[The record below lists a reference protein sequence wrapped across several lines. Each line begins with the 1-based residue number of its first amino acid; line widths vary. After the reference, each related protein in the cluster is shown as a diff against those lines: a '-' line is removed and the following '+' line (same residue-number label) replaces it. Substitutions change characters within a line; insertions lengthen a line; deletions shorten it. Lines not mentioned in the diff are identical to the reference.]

1 MPNLNKIA
9 NTKIKKSSILPTF
22 VWGII
27 TMGFM
32 VIILISGLA
41 LAVIAM
47 LDIES
52 KHYHDSTGIIA
63 TGIEEN
69 IKSRINATEDFA
81 QKFGNDEIDAA
92 LAEKFGIASSFETY
106 ETSYV
111 VTTNGVGYDNNGKA
125 VNVKSKEFFKNAA
138 PIKTVVCY
146 DSKMFDNKIIV
157 ITPKIKNFSCE
168 GYFISVSS
176 VSFDIPQKFANDVYE
191 IYIIDDENNV
201 IAHNELGKDDFDV
214 KSIKNGN
221 NNNSEITMWYRDLIS
236 EDFES
241 LKDEEEDTTEI
252 DLKKMI
258 SSTVPMNIWYK
269 HPFEMNDWK
278 VLSKVSISRGI
289 SKEDSFAAL
298 LVWMIIGPAIII
310 FITLIIN
317 FASMASQISSNR
329 KLISLIYLDA
339 ITGKTNWIK
348 FKSDAAKLLK
358 KRKKNEYAL
367 VSFDI
372 CKFRMYSDM
381 YGSNEADKLIVRV
394 SDICHNFIKKRH
406 ELAARH
412 GGDTFSL
419 LIEYTDFDML
429 KKRVEDLSSALSKVQ
444 AKTNIK
450 YHFGVYEIK
459 DRTMAID
466 RINNLSGIAKDS
478 GANSSQMNGISYFDN
493 EIHLKLVNEREIEN
507 TMEAAL
513 EKKEFIVYLQPKYN
527 SQTEEISGA
536 EALVRWLSEEK
547 GLMSPAKF
555 IPIFEKN
562 GFITKL
568 DDYMLNEICALQKRW
583 NEEGKKLFP
592 ISVNISRAHFERA
605 DLAEHIR
612 DIVKQYDIPYSC
624 VEIELTESAFFD
636 DKNLLI
642 QTVKRLREYG
652 FVVSMDDFGSGFSSL
667 NSLKDIPLDIIKLDA
682 GFFNIAN
689 DEDNRSSFIIEDTI
703 AMAKHLRM
711 QTVAEG
717 IETRQQV
724 DFLCSLGCDLIQ
736 GYYFARPMP
745 IDEFE
750 RHNGY
755 DDVEPAS
762 VEETLSEE
770 VAIEETIEEA
780 TESVAETVESETEEI
795 IEVVEAE
802 IVSDEEAVETTET
815 TEEPVESENSD
826 KEE

>member
-22 VWGII
+22 VWGLI

-41 LAVIAM
+41 LSVITM

-52 KHYHDSTGIIA
+52 KHYNDSTGIIA
-63 TGIEEN
+63 NGIEEN
-69 IKSRINATEDFA
+69 IKSRIKATEDFA
-81 QKFGNDEIDAA
+81 QKFSGDEIDAS

-106 ETSYV
+106 ESSYV
-111 VTTNGVGYDNNGKA
+111 VTSNGVGYDNNGKA
-125 VNVKSKEFFKNAA
+125 VNLKSKQFFRNAA

-146 DSKMFDNKIIV
+146 DEMFKDKIII
-157 ITPKIKNFSCE
+157 ITPKIRNFSCE

-191 IYIIDDENNV
+191 MYLIDDENNI
-201 IAHNELGKDDFDV
+201 IAHNELGRDDFDV
-214 KSIKNGN
+214 NSIKNGN
-221 NNNSEITMWYRDLIS
+221 TNDSEMTMWYRDLIS
-236 EDFES
+236 EDFET
-241 LKDEEEDTTEI
+241 LKDDGEDTVEI

-269 HPFEMNDWK
+269 HPLEMNDWQ
-278 VLSKVSISRGI
+278 VVSKVNISRGV
-289 SKEDSFAAL
+289 SKEDSFAIL
-298 LVWMIIGPAIII
+298 LVWMIVGPAIII

-317 FASMASQISSNR
+317 FASMTSQISSNR
-329 KLISLIYLDA
+329 KLISLIYLDT
-339 ITGKTNWIK
+339 ITGKTNWLK

-406 ELAARH
+406 ELATRH

-419 LIEYTDFDML
+419 LIEYTNFDML
-429 KKRVEDLSSALSKVQ
+429 KKRVEDLASALSKVN
-444 AKTNIK
+444 AKTAIK

-466 RINNLSGIAKDS
+466 RINNLSGIAKDA
-478 GANSSQMNGISYFDN
+478 GLNSSQMNGISYFDN
-493 EIHLKLVNEREIEN
+493 EIHLRLINEREIEN

-527 SQTEEISGA
+527 SQSEELSGA

-568 DDYMLNEICALQKRW
+568 DDYMLNEICALQKKW
-583 NEEGKKLFP
+583 KEEGRKLFP
-592 ISVNISRAHFERA
+592 ISVNISRAHFEKP

-612 DIVKQYDIPYSC
+612 DIVKQYDIPFSC

-642 QTVKRLREYG
+642 ETVKRLREYG

-667 NSLKDIPLDIIKLDA
+667 NSLKDIPLDVIKLDA

-745 IDEFE
+745 VDEFE
-750 RHNGY
+750 RNNGY
-755 DDVEPAS
+755 DS
-762 VEETLSEE
+762 VSPVSDEISSEE
-770 VAIEETIEEA
+770 I
-780 TESVAETVESETEEI
+780 TESVVETEEPETEEI
-795 IEVVEAE
+795 IEVVDAE
-802 IVSDEEAVETTET
+802 IVSPEETVETTEET
-815 TEEPVESENSD
+815 TESEVSD
-826 KEE
+826 TEE

>member
-22 VWGII
+22 VWGLI

-32 VIILISGLA
+32 IIILISGLA
-41 LAVIAM
+41 LSIITM

-52 KHYHDSTGIIA
+52 KHYNDSTGIVA
-63 TGIEEN
+63 SGIEES
-69 IKSRINATEDFA
+69 IRSRIESAEDFA
-81 QKFGNDEIDAA
+81 QKFSGDEIDAA
-92 LAEKFGIASSFETY
+92 LGEKFGIASSFETY

-125 VNVKSKEFFKNAA
+125 VNVKSKEFFRNAA

-146 DSKMFDNKIIV
+146 DKKMFGDKIIV

-176 VSFDIPQKFANDVYE
+176 VSFDVPQKFAKDIYE
-191 IYIIDDENNV
+191 IYVLDDENNV
-201 IAHNELGKDDFDV
+201 IAHNELGKDDFDIKSV
-214 KSIKNGN
+214 KDGN
-221 NNNSEITMWYRDLIS
+221 SDDSEMTMWYRDLIS
-236 EDFES
+236 EDFETF
-241 LKDEEEDTTEI
+241 KEEEEDSAGI
-252 DLKKMI
+252 DLKKMV

-269 HPFEMNDWK
+269 HPLEINDWQ
-278 VLSKVSISRGI
+278 VISKVNISRGI
-289 SKEDSFAAL
+289 AKEDSFAL
-298 LVWMIIGPAIII
+298 LLAWMVVGPIIII
-310 FITLIIN
+310 FVTLIIN
-317 FASMASQISSNR
+317 FASMAGQISSNR
-329 KLISLIYLDA
+329 KLISLIYLDT

-358 KRKKNEYAL
+358 KRKKNDYAL

-381 YGSNEADKLIVRV
+381 YGNSEADKLLVRV

-406 ELAARH
+406 ELATRQ

-419 LIEYTDFDML
+419 LIEYTGFDML
-429 KKRVEDLSSALSKVQ
+429 KKRVADLSAALSKVN
-444 AKTNIK
+444 AKTAIK

-459 DRTMAID
+459 DRTMTID
-466 RINNLSGIAKDS
+466 RINNLSGIAKDA
-478 GANSSQMNGISYFDN
+478 GANASQMNGISYFDN
-493 EIHLKLVNEREIEN
+493 EIHLRLVSEREIEN

-527 SQTEEISGA
+527 SQTEELSGA

-583 NEEGKKLFP
+583 KEEGRKLFP
-592 ISVNISRAHFERA
+592 ISVNISRAHFEKP

-612 DIVKQYDIPYSC
+612 DIVKQYDIPFSC

-642 QTVKRLREYG
+642 ETVKRLREYG

-667 NSLKDIPLDIIKLDA
+667 NSLKDIPLDVIKLDA

-755 DDVEPAS
+755 DNTPS
-762 VEETLSEE
+762 VSEETVSEE
-770 VAIEETIEEA
+770 VVSEETAEDI
-780 TESVAETVESETEEI
+780 TEPVSETVEPVSEEV
-795 IEVVEAE
+795 IETVEAE
-802 IVSDEEAVETTET
+802 IVSPEETTENS
-815 TEEPVESENSD
+815 EEQNEIVISD
-826 KEE
+826 EE

>member
-22 VWGII
+22 VWGLI
-27 TMGFM
+27 TLGFM

-41 LAVIAM
+41 LSVIAM

-52 KHYHDSTGIIA
+52 KHYNDSTGIIA
-63 TGIEEN
+63 SGIEEN
-69 IKSRINATEDFA
+69 IKSRIEATEDFA
-81 QKFGNDEIDAA
+81 QKFSNDEIDAS

-106 ETSYV
+106 ETSFV

-125 VNVKSKEFFKNAA
+125 VNLKSKPFFRNSIPA
-138 PIKTVVCY
+138 KTIVCY
-146 DSKMFDNKIIV
+146 DGEMFKDKIII

-176 VSFDIPQKFANDVYE
+176 ISFDIPQKFANDVYE
-191 IYIIDDENNV
+191 MYLLDDENNI
-201 IAHNELGKDDFDV
+201 IAHNELGRDDFDV
-214 KSIKNGN
+214 NSIKNGN
-221 NNNSEITMWYRDLIS
+221 TNDSEMTMWYRDLIS
-236 EDFES
+236 EDFET
-241 LKDEEEDTTEI
+241 LKDDEEDTVEI

-269 HPFEMNDWK
+269 HPLEMNDWQ
-278 VLSKVSISRGI
+278 VISKVNISRGI
-289 SKEDSFAAL
+289 SKEDSFAIL
-298 LVWMIIGPAIII
+298 LAWMIVGPAIII

-317 FASMASQISSNR
+317 FASMAGQISSNR
-329 KLISLIYLDA
+329 KLISLIYLDT
-339 ITGKTNWIK
+339 ITGKTNWLK

-358 KRKKNEYAL
+358 KRRKNEYAL

-406 ELAARH
+406 ELATRH
-412 GGDTFSL
+412 GGDTFAL

-444 AKTNIK
+444 AKTATK

-478 GANSSQMNGISYFDN
+478 GANSSQMNGISYFNN

-527 SQTEEISGA
+527 SHTEELSGA

-568 DDYMLNEICALQKRW
+568 DDYMLNEICALQKKW
-583 NEEGKKLFP
+583 YDEGRKLFP
-592 ISVNISRAHFERA
+592 ISVNISRAHFEKP

-612 DIVKQYDIPYSC
+612 DIVKKYEIPFSC

-642 QTVKRLREYG
+642 ETVKRLRQYG

-667 NSLKDIPLDIIKLDA
+667 NSLKDIPLDVIKLDA

-745 IDEFE
+745 VDEFE

-755 DDVEPAS
+755 DMANS
-762 VEETLSEE
+762 VSEETKQEESVSEE
-770 VAIEETIEEA
+770 DISEETSETAIETAEPEA
-780 TESVAETVESETEEI
+780 EEI

-802 IVSDEEAVETTET
+802 IVSAEETVETTEAS
-815 TEEPVESENSD
+815 EESVETSD
-826 KEE
+826 EEE

>member
-1 MPNLNKIA
+1 MPNINKIA
-9 NTKIKKSSILPTF
+9 NTKIRKSSILPTF
-22 VWGII
+22 VWGLI

-41 LAVIAM
+41 LSIITM

-52 KHYHDSTGIIA
+52 KHYNDSTGIVA
-63 TGIEEN
+63 SGIEES
-69 IKSRINATEDFA
+69 IRSRIESAEDFA
-81 QKFGNDEIDAA
+81 QKFNEDEIDAT
-92 LAEKFGIASSFETY
+92 LGEKFGIASSFETY

-125 VNVKSKEFFKNAA
+125 VNVKSKEFFRNAA

-146 DSKMFDNKIIV
+146 DKKMFGDKIIV

-176 VSFDIPQKFANDVYE
+176 VSFDVPQKFAKDIYE
-191 IYIIDDENNV
+191 IYILDDENNI
-201 IAHNELGKDDFDV
+201 IAHNELGKDDFDIKSV
-214 KSIKNGN
+214 KDGN
-221 NNNSEITMWYRDLIS
+221 SDDSEMTMWYRDLID
-236 EDFES
+236 EDFETF
-241 LKDEEEDTTEI
+241 KEVEEDSAEI

-269 HPFEMNDWK
+269 HPLKINDWQ
-278 VLSKVSISRGI
+278 VISKVNISRGI
-289 SKEDSFAAL
+289 AKEDSFAL
-298 LVWMIIGPAIII
+298 LLAWMVIGPIIII

-317 FASMASQISSNR
+317 FASMAGQISSNR
-329 KLISLIYLDA
+329 KLISLIYLDT

-358 KRKKNEYAL
+358 KRKKNDYAL

-381 YGSNEADKLIVRV
+381 YGNGEADKLLVRV

-406 ELAARH
+406 ELATRQ

-419 LIEYTDFDML
+419 LIEYTGFDML
-429 KKRVEDLSSALSKVQ
+429 KKRVEDLSAALSKVN
-444 AKTNIK
+444 AKTAIK

-459 DRTMAID
+459 DRTMTID
-466 RINNLSGIAKDS
+466 RINNLSGIAKDA

-493 EIHLKLVNEREIEN
+493 EIHLRLVSEREIEN

-527 SQTEEISGA
+527 SQNEELSGA

-568 DDYMLNEICALQKRW
+568 DDYMLNEICALQKKW
-583 NEEGKKLFP
+583 KEEGRKLFP
-592 ISVNISRAHFERA
+592 ISVNISRAHFEKP

-612 DIVKQYDIPYSC
+612 DIVKQYDIPFSC
-624 VEIELTESAFFD
+624 IEIELTESAFFD

-642 QTVKRLREYG
+642 ETVKRLREYG

-667 NSLKDIPLDIIKLDA
+667 NSLKDIPLDVIKLDA

-755 DDVEPAS
+755 DNTPS
-762 VEETLSEE
+762 VSEE
-770 VAIEETIEEA
+770 IVSEEA
-780 TESVAETVESETEEI
+780 VSEDITEPVVETVGPVAEEVIET
-795 IEVVEAE
+795 VEAE
-802 IVSDEEAVETTET
+802 IVSSEETTEKSGEQSEIVISD
-815 TEEPVESENSD
+815 EE
-826 KEE
+826 

>member
-22 VWGII
+22 VWGLI
-27 TMGFM
+27 TIGFM

-41 LAVIAM
+41 LSVIAM

-52 KHYHDSTGIIA
+52 KHYNDSTGIIA
-63 TGIEEN
+63 SGIEAN
-69 IKSRINATEDFA
+69 IKSRIEATEDFA
-81 QKFGNDEIDAA
+81 QKFSGDEIDAS
-92 LAEKFGIASSFETY
+92 LAEKFGIASSYETY
-106 ETSYV
+106 ETSFV

-125 VNVKSKEFFKNAA
+125 VNLKSKQFFRNAA

-146 DSKMFDNKIIV
+146 DEMFKNKIII

-168 GYFISVSS
+168 GYFISVFSI
-176 VSFDIPQKFANDVYE
+176 SFDVPQKFANDVYE
-191 IYIIDDENNV
+191 IYLLDDESNV

-214 KSIKNGN
+214 KSIKNGSTN
-221 NNNSEITMWYRDLIS
+221 DSEMTMWYRDLIS
-236 EDFES
+236 EDFETF
-241 LKDEEEDTTEI
+241 KEEEPAEI

-269 HPFEMNDWK
+269 HSVGMNDWQI
-278 VLSKVSISRGI
+278 VSKVNISRGV
-289 SKEDSFAAL
+289 SKEDSFAIL
-298 LVWMIIGPAIII
+298 LVWMIVGPAIII

-317 FASMASQISSNR
+317 FASMTSQISSNR
-329 KLISLIYLDA
+329 KLISLIYLDT
-339 ITGKTNWIK
+339 ITGKTNWLK

-381 YGSNEADKLIVRV
+381 YGSAEADKLIVRV

-406 ELAARH
+406 ELATRH

-429 KKRVEDLSSALSKVQ
+429 KKRVEDLSDALGKVQ
-444 AKTNIK
+444 AKTATK

-466 RINNLSGIAKDS
+466 RINNLSGIAKDAGS
-478 GANSSQMNGISYFDN
+478 NSSQMNGISYFDN
-493 EIHLKLVNEREIEN
+493 EIHLRLVSEREIEN

-513 EKKEFIVYLQPKYN
+513 EKKEFIVYLQPKYD
-527 SQTEEISGA
+527 SQSEELSGA

-583 NEEGKKLFP
+583 SEEGRKLFP
-592 ISVNISRAHFERA
+592 ISVNISRAHFEKP

-612 DIVKQYDIPYSC
+612 DIVKQYDIPFSC

-667 NSLKDIPLDIIKLDA
+667 NSLKDIPLDVIKLDA

-689 DEDNRSSFIIEDTI
+689 DEDDRSSFIIEDTI

-750 RHNGY
+750 RNNGY
-755 DDVEPAS
+755 NAVPEQ
-762 VEETLSEE
+762 EETVSEE
-770 VAIEETIEEA
+770 VVSEETSEPA
-780 TESVAETVESETEEI
+780 VENTETEEV

-802 IVSDEEAVETTET
+802 IVSSEEAVETEET
-815 TEEPVESENSD
+815 TEESIEKEETDSEN
-826 KEE
+826 

>member
-9 NTKIKKSSILPTF
+9 NTKIRKSSILPTF
-22 VWGII
+22 VWGLI
-27 TMGFM
+27 TIGFM

-41 LAVIAM
+41 LSVIAM

-52 KHYHDSTGIIA
+52 KHYNDSTGIIA
-63 TGIEEN
+63 SGIEAN
-69 IKSRINATEDFA
+69 IKSRIEATEDFA
-81 QKFGNDEIDAA
+81 QKFSGDEIDAS
-92 LAEKFGIASSFETY
+92 LAEKFGIASSYETY
-106 ETSYV
+106 ETSFV

-125 VNVKSKEFFKNAA
+125 VNLKSKQFFRNAA

-146 DSKMFDNKIIV
+146 DEMFKNKIII

-176 VSFDIPQKFANDVYE
+176 ISFDIPQKFANDVYE
-191 IYIIDDENNV
+191 IYLLDDEDNI

-221 NNNSEITMWYRDLIS
+221 TDDSEMTMWYRDLIS
-236 EDFES
+236 EDFET
-241 LKDEEEDTTEI
+241 LKDDEEETVEI
-252 DLKKMI
+252 DLGKMI

-269 HPFEMNDWK
+269 HSVGMNDWQI
-278 VLSKVSISRGI
+278 VSKVNISRGV
-289 SKEDSFAAL
+289 SKEDSFSIL
-298 LVWMIIGPAIII
+298 LVWMIVGPAIII

-317 FASMASQISSNR
+317 FASMTSQISSNR
-329 KLISLIYLDA
+329 KLISLIYLDT
-339 ITGKTNWIK
+339 ITGKTNWLK

-381 YGSNEADKLIVRV
+381 YGSAEADKLIVRV

-406 ELAARH
+406 ELATRH

-429 KKRVEDLSSALSKVQ
+429 KKRVEDLSAALSKVQ
-444 AKTNIK
+444 AKTAIK

-466 RINNLSGIAKDS
+466 RINNLSGIAKDAGS
-478 GANSSQMNGISYFDN
+478 NSSQMNGISYFDN
-493 EIHLKLVNEREIEN
+493 EIHLKLVSEREIEN

-527 SQTEEISGA
+527 SQSEELSGA

-583 NEEGKKLFP
+583 SEEGRKLFP
-592 ISVNISRAHFERA
+592 ISVNISRAHFEKP

-612 DIVKQYDIPYSC
+612 DIVKQYDIPFSC

-667 NSLKDIPLDIIKLDA
+667 NSLKDIPLDVIKLDA

-689 DEDNRSSFIIEDTI
+689 DEDDRSSFIIEDTI

-750 RHNGY
+750 RNNGY
-755 DDVEPAS
+755 NAVPEQEETVSEGVVSEETSEPA
-762 VEETLSEE
+762 VEN
-770 VAIEETIEEA
+770 A
-780 TESVAETVESETEEI
+780 ETEEV

-802 IVSDEEAVETTET
+802 IVSSEEVVETEET
-815 TEEPVESENSD
+815 TEESIE
-826 KEE
+826 KEETDSED

>member
-9 NTKIKKSSILPTF
+9 NTKIRKSSILPTF
-22 VWGII
+22 VWGLI
-27 TMGFM
+27 TIGFM

-41 LAVIAM
+41 LSVIAM

-52 KHYHDSTGIIA
+52 KHYNDSTGIIA
-63 TGIEEN
+63 SGIEAN
-69 IKSRINATEDFA
+69 IKSRIEATEDFA
-81 QKFGNDEIDAA
+81 QKFSGDEIDAS
-92 LAEKFGIASSFETY
+92 LAEKFGIASSYETY
-106 ETSYV
+106 ETSFV

-125 VNVKSKEFFKNAA
+125 VNLKSKQFFRNAA

-146 DSKMFDNKIIV
+146 DEMFKNKIII

-176 VSFDIPQKFANDVYE
+176 ISFDIPQKFANDVYE
-191 IYIIDDENNV
+191 IYLLDDEGNI

-221 NNNSEITMWYRDLIS
+221 TDDSEMTMWYRDLIS
-236 EDFES
+236 EDFET
-241 LKDEEEDTTEI
+241 LKDDEEETVEI
-252 DLKKMI
+252 DLGKMI

-269 HPFEMNDWK
+269 HSVGMNDWQI
-278 VLSKVSISRGI
+278 VSKVNISRGV
-289 SKEDSFAAL
+289 SKEDSFSIL
-298 LVWMIIGPAIII
+298 LVWMIVGPAIII

-317 FASMASQISSNR
+317 FASMAGQISSNR
-329 KLISLIYLDA
+329 KLISLIYLDT
-339 ITGKTNWIK
+339 ITGKTNWLK

-381 YGSNEADKLIVRV
+381 YGSAEADKLIVRV

-406 ELAARH
+406 ELATRH

-429 KKRVEDLSSALSKVQ
+429 KKRVEDLSAALSKVR
-444 AKTNIK
+444 AKTAIK

-466 RINNLSGIAKDS
+466 RINNLSGIAKDAGS
-478 GANSSQMNGISYFDN
+478 NSSQMNGISYFDN
-493 EIHLKLVNEREIEN
+493 EIHLKLVSEREIEN

-527 SQTEEISGA
+527 SQSEELSGA

-583 NEEGKKLFP
+583 SEEGRKLFP
-592 ISVNISRAHFERA
+592 ISVNISRAHFEKP

-612 DIVKQYDIPYSC
+612 DIVKQYDIPFSC

-667 NSLKDIPLDIIKLDA
+667 NSLKDIPLDVIKLDA

-689 DEDNRSSFIIEDTI
+689 DEDDRSSFIIEDTI

-750 RHNGY
+750 RNNGY
-755 DDVEPAS
+755 DTVSEQENT
-762 VEETLSEE
+762 VSEE
-770 VAIEETIEEA
+770 VAIEETSEPA
-780 TESVAETVESETEEI
+780 VENTETEEI

-802 IVSDEEAVETTET
+802 IVSSEEAVEAEEI
-815 TEEPVESENSD
+815 TEESIEVEESD
-826 KEE
+826 KED

>member
-22 VWGII
+22 VWGLI

-32 VIILISGLA
+32 IIILISGLA
-41 LAVIAM
+41 LSIIAM

-52 KHYHDSTGIIA
+52 KHYNDSTGIVA
-63 TGIEEN
+63 SGIEES
-69 IKSRINATEDFA
+69 IRSRIESAEDFA
-81 QKFGNDEIDAA
+81 QKFSGDEIDAA
-92 LAEKFGIASSFETY
+92 LGEKFGIASSFETY

-125 VNVKSKEFFKNAA
+125 VNVKSKEFFRNAA

-146 DSKMFDNKIIV
+146 DKKMFGDKIIV

-168 GYFISVSS
+168 GYFISVSC
-176 VSFDIPQKFANDVYE
+176 VSFDVPQKFAKDIYE
-191 IYIIDDENNV
+191 IYVLDDDNNV
-201 IAHNELGKDDFDV
+201 IAHNELGKDDFDIKSV
-214 KSIKNGN
+214 KDGN
-221 NNNSEITMWYRDLIS
+221 PDDSEMTMWYRDLIS
-236 EDFES
+236 EDFETF
-241 LKDEEEDTTEI
+241 KEEEEDSAEI
-252 DLKKMI
+252 DIKKMV

-269 HPFEMNDWK
+269 HPLEINDWQ
-278 VLSKVSISRGI
+278 VISKVNISRGI
-289 SKEDSFAAL
+289 AKEDSFAL
-298 LVWMIIGPAIII
+298 LLAWMVVGPIIII
-310 FITLIIN
+310 FVTLIIN
-317 FASMASQISSNR
+317 FASMAGQISSNR
-329 KLISLIYLDA
+329 KLISLIYLDT

-358 KRKKNEYAL
+358 KRKKNDYAL

-381 YGSNEADKLIVRV
+381 YGNSEADKLLVRV

-406 ELAARH
+406 ELATRQ

-419 LIEYTDFDML
+419 LIEYTGFDML
-429 KKRVEDLSSALSKVQ
+429 KKRVEDLSAALSKVN
-444 AKTNIK
+444 AKTAIK

-459 DRTMAID
+459 DRTMTID
-466 RINNLSGIAKDS
+466 RINNLSGIAKDA

-493 EIHLKLVNEREIEN
+493 EIHLRLVSEREIEN

-513 EKKEFIVYLQPKYN
+513 EKKEFIVYLQPKYDSRN
-527 SQTEEISGA
+527 EELSGA

-583 NEEGKKLFP
+583 KEEGRKLFP
-592 ISVNISRAHFERA
+592 ISVNISRAHFEKP

-612 DIVKQYDIPYSC
+612 DIVKQYDIPFSC

-642 QTVKRLREYG
+642 ETVKRLREYG

-667 NSLKDIPLDIIKLDA
+667 NSLKDIPLDVIKLDA

-755 DDVEPAS
+755 DNTPSVSEEIVSEEAVSEDITESVSETVEP
-762 VEETLSEE
+762 VSEE
-770 VAIEETIEEA
+770 VIET
-780 TESVAETVESETEEI
+780 
-795 IEVVEAE
+795 VEAE
-802 IVSDEEAVETTET
+802 IVSPEETTENS
-815 TEEPVESENSD
+815 EEQNEIVISD
-826 KEE
+826 EE

>member
-22 VWGII
+22 VWGLI
-27 TMGFM
+27 TLGFM

-41 LAVIAM
+41 LSVIAM

-52 KHYHDSTGIIA
+52 KHYNDSTGIIA
-63 TGIEEN
+63 SGIEEN
-69 IKSRINATEDFA
+69 IKSRIEATEDFA
-81 QKFGNDEIDAA
+81 QKFSNDEIDAS

-106 ETSYV
+106 ETSFV

-125 VNVKSKEFFKNAA
+125 VNLKSKPFFRNSIPA
-138 PIKTVVCY
+138 KTIVCY
-146 DSKMFDNKIIV
+146 DGEMFKDKIII

-176 VSFDIPQKFANDVYE
+176 ISFDVPQKFANDVYE
-191 IYIIDDENNV
+191 MYLLDDENNI
-201 IAHNELGKDDFDV
+201 IAHNELGKDDFDIN
-214 KSIKNGN
+214 SINNGTD
-221 NNNSEITMWYRDLIS
+221 NSEMTMWYRDLIS
-236 EDFES
+236 EDFET
-241 LKDEEEDTTEI
+241 LKDDEEDVAEI

-269 HPFEMNDWK
+269 HPLEMNDWQ
-278 VLSKVSISRGI
+278 VISKVNISRGI
-289 SKEDSFAAL
+289 SKEDSFAIL
-298 LVWMIIGPAIII
+298 LAWMIVGPAIII

-317 FASMASQISSNR
+317 FASMAGQISSNR
-329 KLISLIYLDA
+329 KLISLIYLDT
-339 ITGKTNWIK
+339 ITGKTNWLK

-358 KRKKNEYAL
+358 KRRKNEYAL

-406 ELAARH
+406 ELATRH
-412 GGDTFSL
+412 GGDTFAL

-444 AKTNIK
+444 AKTATK

-478 GANSSQMNGISYFDN
+478 GANSSQMNGISYFNN

-527 SQTEEISGA
+527 SQTEELSGA

-568 DDYMLNEICALQKRW
+568 DDYMLNEICALQKKW
-583 NEEGKKLFP
+583 YDEGRKLFP
-592 ISVNISRAHFERA
+592 ISVNISRAHFEKP

-612 DIVKQYDIPYSC
+612 DIVKKYEIPFSC

-642 QTVKRLREYG
+642 ETVKRLRQYG

-667 NSLKDIPLDIIKLDA
+667 NSLKDIPLDVIKLDA

-745 IDEFE
+745 VDEFE

-755 DDVEPAS
+755 DMANS
-762 VEETLSEE
+762 VSEETKQEESVSEE
-770 VAIEETIEEA
+770 DISEETSETAIETAEPEA
-780 TESVAETVESETEEI
+780 EEI

-802 IVSDEEAVETTET
+802 IVSAEETVETTEAS
-815 TEEPVESENSD
+815 EESVETSD
-826 KEE
+826 EEE

>member
-22 VWGII
+22 VWGLI

-41 LAVIAM
+41 LSIIAM

-52 KHYHDSTGIIA
+52 KHYDDSTGIIA
-63 TGIEEN
+63 SGIEEN
-69 IKSRINATEDFA
+69 IKSRIKATEDFA
-81 QKFGNDEIDAA
+81 QKFSDDEIDAL

-106 ETSYV
+106 ETSFV

-125 VNVKSKEFFKNAA
+125 VNVKSKEFFRNAA

-146 DSKMFDNKIIV
+146 DEMFKDKIIV
-157 ITPKIKNFSCE
+157 ITPKIRNFSCE

-176 VSFDIPQKFANDVYE
+176 VSFDIPQKFANDIYE
-191 IYIIDDENNV
+191 IYILDDENNV
-201 IAHNELGKDDFDV
+201 IAHNELGKDDFDIN
-214 KSIKNGN
+214 SIKNGN
-221 NNNSEITMWYRDLIS
+221 TDDSEMTMWYRDLMS
-236 EDFES
+236 EDFETF
-241 LKDEEEDTTEI
+241 KEDEEEVAEI
-252 DLKKMI
+252 DLKKMV

-269 HPFEMNDWK
+269 HPLEMNDWK
-278 VLSKVSISRGI
+278 VVSKVNISRGI
-289 SKEDSFAAL
+289 EKEDSFAIL
-298 LVWMIIGPAIII
+298 LAWMIVGPAIII

-381 YGSNEADKLIVRV
+381 YGNNEADKLIVKV

-406 ELAARH
+406 ELATRH

-429 KKRVEDLSSALSKVQ
+429 KKRVEDLSAALSAVK
-444 AKTNIK
+444 AKTAIK

-459 DRTMAID
+459 DRTMTID
-466 RINNLSGIAKDS
+466 RINNLSGIAKDA

-493 EIHLKLVNEREIEN
+493 EIHLRLVSEREIEN

-527 SQTEEISGA
+527 SQTEELSGA

-568 DDYMLNEICALQKRW
+568 DDYMLNEICALQKKW
-583 NEEGKKLFP
+583 KEEGRKLFP
-592 ISVNISRAHFERA
+592 ISVNISRAHFEKP

-612 DIVKQYDIPYSC
+612 DIVKQYDIPFSC

-642 QTVKRLREYG
+642 ETVKRLREYG

-750 RHNGY
+750 RYNGY
-755 DDVEPAS
+755 EDAIPVS
-762 VEETLSEE
+762 EETTSEE
-770 VAIEETIEEA
+770 VVSEEITEA
-780 TESVAETVESETEEI
+780 VVETVNSETSEEV
-795 IEVVEAE
+795 IEIVEAE
-802 IVSDEEAVETTET
+802 IVSPEETIGTEETSVESDETETSDEE
-815 TEEPVESENSD
+815 
-826 KEE
+826 

>member
-22 VWGII
+22 VWGLI

-32 VIILISGLA
+32 IIILISGLA
-41 LAVIAM
+41 LSIITM

-52 KHYHDSTGIIA
+52 KHYNDSTGIVA
-63 TGIEEN
+63 SGIEES
-69 IKSRINATEDFA
+69 IRSRIESAEDFA
-81 QKFGNDEIDAA
+81 QKFSGDEIDAA
-92 LAEKFGIASSFETY
+92 LGEKFGIASSFETY

-125 VNVKSKEFFKNAA
+125 VNVKSKEFFRNAA

-146 DSKMFDNKIIV
+146 DKKMFGDKIIV

-176 VSFDIPQKFANDVYE
+176 VSFDVPQKFAKDIYE
-191 IYIIDDENNV
+191 IYILDDDNNV
-201 IAHNELGKDDFDV
+201 IAHNELGKDDFDIKSV
-214 KSIKNGN
+214 KDGN
-221 NNNSEITMWYRDLIS
+221 SDDSEMTMWYRDLIR
-236 EDFES
+236 EDFETF
-241 LKDEEEDTTEI
+241 KEVEENSAEI
-252 DLKKMI
+252 DLKKMV

-269 HPFEMNDWK
+269 HPLEINDWQ
-278 VLSKVSISRGI
+278 VISKVNISRGI
-289 SKEDSFAAL
+289 AKEDSFSIL
-298 LVWMIIGPAIII
+298 LAWMVIGPIIII
-310 FITLIIN
+310 FVTLIIN
-317 FASMASQISSNR
+317 FASMAGQISSNR
-329 KLISLIYLDA
+329 KLISLIYLDT

-358 KRKKNEYAL
+358 KRKKNDYAL

-381 YGSNEADKLIVRV
+381 YGNSEADKLLVRV

-406 ELAARH
+406 ELATRQ

-419 LIEYTDFDML
+419 LIEYTGFDML
-429 KKRVEDLSSALSKVQ
+429 KKRVEDLSAALSKVN
-444 AKTNIK
+444 AKTAIK

-466 RINNLSGIAKDS
+466 RINNLSGIAKDA

-493 EIHLKLVNEREIEN
+493 EIHLRLVSEREIEN

-527 SQTEEISGA
+527 SQNEELSGA

-583 NEEGKKLFP
+583 KEEGRKLFP
-592 ISVNISRAHFERA
+592 ISVNISRAHFEKP

-612 DIVKQYDIPYSC
+612 DIVKQYDIPFSC

-642 QTVKRLREYG
+642 ETVKRLREYG

-667 NSLKDIPLDIIKLDA
+667 NSLKDIPLDVIKLDA

-755 DDVEPAS
+755 DNTPSVSEEIVSEEAVSEDITESVSETVEP
-762 VEETLSEE
+762 VSEE
-770 VAIEETIEEA
+770 VIET
-780 TESVAETVESETEEI
+780 
-795 IEVVEAE
+795 VEAE
-802 IVSDEEAVETTET
+802 IVSPEETTENS
-815 TEEPVESENSD
+815 EEQNEIVISD
-826 KEE
+826 EE

>member
-22 VWGII
+22 VWGLI

-32 VIILISGLA
+32 IIILISGLA
-41 LAVIAM
+41 LSIITM

-52 KHYHDSTGIIA
+52 KHYNDSTGIVA
-63 TGIEEN
+63 SGIEES
-69 IKSRINATEDFA
+69 IRSRIESAEDFA
-81 QKFGNDEIDAA
+81 QKFSGDEIDAA
-92 LAEKFGIASSFETY
+92 LGEKFGIASSFETY

-125 VNVKSKEFFKNAA
+125 VNVKSKEFFRNAA

-146 DSKMFDNKIIV
+146 DKKMFGDKIIV

-176 VSFDIPQKFANDVYE
+176 VSFDVPQKFANDIYE
-191 IYIIDDENNV
+191 IYVLDDDNNV
-201 IAHNELGKDDFDV
+201 IAHNELGKDDFDIKSV
-214 KSIKNGN
+214 KDGN
-221 NNNSEITMWYRDLIS
+221 SDDSEMTMWYRDLIS
-236 EDFES
+236 EDFETF
-241 LKDEEEDTTEI
+241 KEVEEDSAEI
-252 DLKKMI
+252 DLKKMV

-269 HPFEMNDWK
+269 HPLEINDWQ
-278 VLSKVSISRGI
+278 VISKVNISRGI
-289 SKEDSFAAL
+289 AKEDSFAL
-298 LVWMIIGPAIII
+298 LLAWMVVGPIIII

-317 FASMASQISSNR
+317 FASMAGQISSNR
-329 KLISLIYLDA
+329 KLISLIYLDT

-358 KRKKNEYAL
+358 KRKKNDYAL

-381 YGSNEADKLIVRV
+381 YGNSEADKLLVRV

-406 ELAARH
+406 ELATRH

-419 LIEYTDFDML
+419 LIEYTNFDML
-429 KKRVEDLSSALSKVQ
+429 KKRVEDLASALSKVN
-444 AKTNIK
+444 AKTAIK

-466 RINNLSGIAKDS
+466 RINNLSGIAKDA

-493 EIHLKLVNEREIEN
+493 EIHLRLVSEREIEN
-507 TMEAAL
+507 TMESAL

-527 SQTEEISGA
+527 SRNEELSGA

-555 IPIFEKN
+555 ISIFEKN

-583 NEEGKKLFP
+583 KEEGRKLFP
-592 ISVNISRAHFERA
+592 ISVNISRAHFEKP

-612 DIVKQYDIPYSC
+612 DIVKQYDIPFSC

-642 QTVKRLREYG
+642 ETVKRLREYG

-667 NSLKDIPLDIIKLDA
+667 NSLKDIPLDVIKLDA

-755 DDVEPAS
+755 DNTPSVSEEIVSEEAVSEDITESVSETVEP
-762 VEETLSEE
+762 VSEE
-770 VAIEETIEEA
+770 VIET
-780 TESVAETVESETEEI
+780 
-795 IEVVEAE
+795 VEAE
-802 IVSDEEAVETTET
+802 IVSPEETTENS
-815 TEEPVESENSD
+815 EEQNEIVISD
-826 KEE
+826 EE

>member
-9 NTKIKKSSILPTF
+9 NTKIRKSSILPTF
-22 VWGII
+22 VWGLI

-41 LAVIAM
+41 LSIITM

-52 KHYHDSTGIIA
+52 KHYNDSTGIVA
-63 TGIEEN
+63 SGIEES
-69 IKSRINATEDFA
+69 IRSRIESAEDFA
-81 QKFGNDEIDAA
+81 QKFNEDEIDAT
-92 LAEKFGIASSFETY
+92 LGEKFGIASSFETY

-125 VNVKSKEFFKNAA
+125 VNVKSKEFFRNAA

-146 DSKMFDNKIIV
+146 DKKMFGDKIIV
-157 ITPKIKNFSCE
+157 ITPKIKDFSCE

-176 VSFDIPQKFANDVYE
+176 VSFDVPQKFAKDIYE
-191 IYIIDDENNV
+191 IYVLDDENNV
-201 IAHNELGKDDFDV
+201 IAHNELGKDDFDIKSV
-214 KSIKNGN
+214 KDGN
-221 NNNSEITMWYRDLIS
+221 SDDSEMTMWYRDLIS
-236 EDFES
+236 EDFETF
-241 LKDEEEDTTEI
+241 KEVEEDSAEI

-269 HPFEMNDWK
+269 HPLEINDWQ
-278 VLSKVSISRGI
+278 VISKVNISRGI
-289 SKEDSFAAL
+289 AKEDSFAL
-298 LVWMIIGPAIII
+298 LLAWMVIGPIIII

-317 FASMASQISSNR
+317 FASMAGQISSNR
-329 KLISLIYLDA
+329 KLISLIYLDT

-358 KRKKNEYAL
+358 KRKKNDYAL

-381 YGSNEADKLIVRV
+381 YGNGEADKLLVRV

-406 ELAARH
+406 ELATRQ

-419 LIEYTDFDML
+419 LIEYTGFDML
-429 KKRVEDLSSALSKVQ
+429 KKRVEDLSAALSKVN
-444 AKTNIK
+444 AKTAIK

-466 RINNLSGIAKDS
+466 RINNLSGIAKDA

-493 EIHLKLVNEREIEN
+493 EIHLRLVSEREIEN

-527 SQTEEISGA
+527 SQNEELSGA

-583 NEEGKKLFP
+583 KEEGRKLFP
-592 ISVNISRAHFERA
+592 ISVNISRAHFEKP

-612 DIVKQYDIPYSC
+612 DIVKQYDIPFSC
-624 VEIELTESAFFD
+624 IEIELTESAFFD

-642 QTVKRLREYG
+642 ETVKRLREYG

-755 DDVEPAS
+755 DNTPS
-762 VEETLSEE
+762 VSEE
-770 VAIEETIEEA
+770 IVSEEA
-780 TESVAETVESETEEI
+780 VSEDITEPIVETVEPVAEEVIET
-795 IEVVEAE
+795 VEAE
-802 IVSDEEAVETTET
+802 IVSSEETTEKSGEQSEIVISD
-815 TEEPVESENSD
+815 EE
-826 KEE
+826 

>member
-22 VWGII
+22 VWGLI
-27 TMGFM
+27 TLGFM

-41 LAVIAM
+41 LSVIAM

-52 KHYHDSTGIIA
+52 KHYNDSTGIIA
-63 TGIEEN
+63 SGIEEN
-69 IKSRINATEDFA
+69 IKSRIEATEDFA
-81 QKFGNDEIDAA
+81 QKFSNDEIDAS

-106 ETSYV
+106 ETSFV

-125 VNVKSKEFFKNAA
+125 VNLKSKPFFRNSIPA
-138 PIKTVVCY
+138 KTIVCY
-146 DSKMFDNKIIV
+146 DGEMFKDKIII

-176 VSFDIPQKFANDVYE
+176 ISFDIPQKFANDVYE
-191 IYIIDDENNV
+191 MYLLDDENNI
-201 IAHNELGKDDFDV
+201 IAHNELGRDDFDV
-214 KSIKNGN
+214 NSIKNGN
-221 NNNSEITMWYRDLIS
+221 TNDSEMTMWYRDLIS
-236 EDFES
+236 EDFET
-241 LKDEEEDTTEI
+241 LKDDEEDTVEI

-269 HPFEMNDWK
+269 HPLEMNDWQ
-278 VLSKVSISRGI
+278 VVSKVNISRGV
-289 SKEDSFAAL
+289 SKEDSFAIL
-298 LVWMIIGPAIII
+298 LVWMIVGPAIII

-317 FASMASQISSNR
+317 FASMAGQISSNR
-329 KLISLIYLDA
+329 KLISLIYLDT
-339 ITGKTNWIK
+339 ITGKTNWLK

-358 KRKKNEYAL
+358 KRRKNEYAL

-406 ELAARH
+406 ELATRH
-412 GGDTFSL
+412 GGDTFAL

-444 AKTNIK
+444 AKTATK

-478 GANSSQMNGISYFDN
+478 GANSSQMNGISYFNN

-527 SQTEEISGA
+527 SQTEELSGA

-568 DDYMLNEICALQKRW
+568 DDYMLNEICALQKKW
-583 NEEGKKLFP
+583 YDEGRKLFP
-592 ISVNISRAHFERA
+592 ISVNISRAHFEKP

-612 DIVKQYDIPYSC
+612 DIVKKYEIPFSC

-642 QTVKRLREYG
+642 ETVKRLRQYG

-667 NSLKDIPLDIIKLDA
+667 NSLKDIPLDVIKLDA

-745 IDEFE
+745 VDEFE

-755 DDVEPAS
+755 DMANS
-762 VEETLSEE
+762 VSEETKQEESVSEE
-770 VAIEETIEEA
+770 DISEETSETAIETAEPEA
-780 TESVAETVESETEEI
+780 EEI

-802 IVSDEEAVETTET
+802 IVSAEETVETTEAS
-815 TEEPVESENSD
+815 EESVETSD
-826 KEE
+826 EEE

>member
-22 VWGII
+22 VWGLI

-32 VIILISGLA
+32 IIILISGLA
-41 LAVIAM
+41 LSIIAM

-52 KHYHDSTGIIA
+52 KHYNDSTGIVA
-63 TGIEEN
+63 SGIEES
-69 IKSRINATEDFA
+69 IKSRIESAEDFA
-81 QKFGNDEIDAA
+81 QKFSGDEIDAA
-92 LAEKFGIASSFETY
+92 LGEKFGIASSFETY

-125 VNVKSKEFFKNAA
+125 VNVKSKEFFRNAA

-146 DSKMFDNKIIV
+146 DKKMFGDKIIV

-176 VSFDIPQKFANDVYE
+176 VSFDVPQKFAKDIYE
-191 IYIIDDENNV
+191 IYVLDDDNNV
-201 IAHNELGKDDFDV
+201 IAHNELGKDDFDIKSV
-214 KSIKNGN
+214 KDGN
-221 NNNSEITMWYRDLIS
+221 SDDSEMTMWYRDLIS
-236 EDFES
+236 EDFETF
-241 LKDEEEDTTEI
+241 KEEEEDSAGI
-252 DLKKMI
+252 DIKKMV

-269 HPFEMNDWK
+269 HPLEINDWQ
-278 VLSKVSISRGI
+278 VISKVNISRGI
-289 SKEDSFAAL
+289 AKEDSFAL
-298 LVWMIIGPAIII
+298 LLAWMVVGPIIII
-310 FITLIIN
+310 FVTLIIN
-317 FASMASQISSNR
+317 FASMAGQISSNR
-329 KLISLIYLDA
+329 KLISLIYLDT

-358 KRKKNEYAL
+358 KRKKNDYAL

-381 YGSNEADKLIVRV
+381 YGNSEADKLLVRV

-406 ELAARH
+406 ELATRQ

-419 LIEYTDFDML
+419 LIEYAGFDML
-429 KKRVEDLSSALSKVQ
+429 KKRVEDLSAALSKVN
-444 AKTNIK
+444 AKTAIK

-459 DRTMAID
+459 DRTMTID
-466 RINNLSGIAKDS
+466 RINNLSGIAKDA

-493 EIHLKLVNEREIEN
+493 EIHLRLVSEREIEN

-513 EKKEFIVYLQPKYN
+513 EKKEFIVYLQPKYDSRN
-527 SQTEEISGA
+527 EELSGA

-583 NEEGKKLFP
+583 KEEGRKLFP
-592 ISVNISRAHFERA
+592 ISVNISRAHFEKP

-612 DIVKQYDIPYSC
+612 DIVKQYDIPFSC

-642 QTVKRLREYG
+642 ETVKRLREYG

-667 NSLKDIPLDIIKLDA
+667 NSLKDIPLDVIKLDA

-755 DDVEPAS
+755 DNTPS
-762 VEETLSEE
+762 VSEETVSEE
-770 VAIEETIEEA
+770 VVSEETAEDI
-780 TESVAETVESETEEI
+780 TEPVSETVEPVAEEVIET
-795 IEVVEAE
+795 VEAE
-802 IVSDEEAVETTET
+802 IVSPEETTEKS
-815 TEEPVESENSD
+815 EEQSEIVISD
-826 KEE
+826 EE

>member
-22 VWGII
+22 VWGLI

-32 VIILISGLA
+32 IIILISGLA
-41 LAVIAM
+41 LSIITM

-52 KHYHDSTGIIA
+52 KHYNDSTGIVA
-63 TGIEEN
+63 SGIEES
-69 IKSRINATEDFA
+69 IRSRIESAEDFA
-81 QKFGNDEIDAA
+81 QKFSGDEIDAT
-92 LAEKFGIASSFETY
+92 LGEKFGIASSFETY

-125 VNVKSKEFFKNAA
+125 VNVKSKEFFRNAA

-146 DSKMFDNKIIV
+146 DKKMFGDKIIV

-176 VSFDIPQKFANDVYE
+176 VSFDVPQKFAKDIYE
-191 IYIIDDENNV
+191 IYILDDDNNV
-201 IAHNELGKDDFDV
+201 IAHNELGKDDFDIKSV
-214 KSIKNGN
+214 KDGN
-221 NNNSEITMWYRDLIS
+221 SDDSEMTMWYRDLIS
-236 EDFES
+236 EDFETF
-241 LKDEEEDTTEI
+241 KEVEEDSAEI
-252 DLKKMI
+252 DLKKMV

-269 HPFEMNDWK
+269 HPLEINDWQ
-278 VLSKVSISRGI
+278 VISKVNISRGI
-289 SKEDSFAAL
+289 AKEDSFSIL
-298 LVWMIIGPAIII
+298 LAWMVVGPIIII
-310 FITLIIN
+310 FVTLIIN
-317 FASMASQISSNR
+317 FASMAGQISSNR
-329 KLISLIYLDA
+329 KLISLIYLDT

-358 KRKKNEYAL
+358 KRKKNDYAL

-381 YGSNEADKLIVRV
+381 YGNSEADKLLVRV

-406 ELAARH
+406 ELATRQ

-419 LIEYTDFDML
+419 LIEYTGFDML
-429 KKRVEDLSSALSKVQ
+429 KKRVEDLSAALSKVN
-444 AKTNIK
+444 AKTAIK

-459 DRTMAID
+459 DRTMTID
-466 RINNLSGIAKDS
+466 RINNLSGIAKDA

-493 EIHLKLVNEREIEN
+493 EIHLRLVSEREIEN
-507 TMEAAL
+507 TMESAL

-527 SQTEEISGA
+527 SQNEELSGA

-583 NEEGKKLFP
+583 KEEGRKLFP
-592 ISVNISRAHFERA
+592 ISVNISRAHFEKP

-612 DIVKQYDIPYSC
+612 DIVKQYDIPFSC

-642 QTVKRLREYG
+642 ETVKRLREYG

-667 NSLKDIPLDIIKLDA
+667 NSLKDIPLDVIKLDA

-755 DDVEPAS
+755 DNTPSVSEEIVSEEAVSEDITESVSETVEP
-762 VEETLSEE
+762 VSEE
-770 VAIEETIEEA
+770 VIET
-780 TESVAETVESETEEI
+780 
-795 IEVVEAE
+795 VEAE
-802 IVSDEEAVETTET
+802 IVSPEETTENS
-815 TEEPVESENSD
+815 EEQSEIVISD
-826 KEE
+826 EE

>member
-9 NTKIKKSSILPTF
+9 NTKIRKSSILPTF
-22 VWGII
+22 VWGLI

-41 LAVIAM
+41 LSVIAM

-52 KHYHDSTGIIA
+52 KHYNDSTGIIA
-63 TGIEEN
+63 SGIEAN
-69 IKSRINATEDFA
+69 IKSRIEATEDFA
-81 QKFGNDEIDAA
+81 QKFSNDEIDAD
-92 LAEKFGIASSFETY
+92 LAEKFGIASAFETY

-125 VNVKSKEFFKNAA
+125 VNVKSKQFFRNAA

-146 DSKMFDNKIIV
+146 DEMFKDKIIV

-191 IYIIDDENNV
+191 IYIIDDENNI

-221 NNNSEITMWYRDLIS
+221 DNNSEMTMWYRDLIS

-278 VLSKVSISRGI
+278 VVSKVSISRGI
-289 SKEDSFAAL
+289 SKEDSFAVL

-339 ITGKTNWIK
+339 ITGKTNWLK

-381 YGSNEADKLIVRV
+381 YGNSEADRLIVRV
-394 SDICHNFIKKRH
+394 SDICHNFIRKRH
-406 ELAARH
+406 ELATRH

-419 LIEYTDFDML
+419 LIEYADFDML
-429 KKRVEDLSSALSKVQ
+429 KKRVEDLSDALSKVQ
-444 AKTNIK
+444 AKTAIK

-466 RINNLSGIAKDS
+466 RINNLSGIAKDAGS
-478 GANSSQMNGISYFDN
+478 NSSQMNGISYFDN
-493 EIHLKLVNEREIEN
+493 EIHLRLVSEREIEN

-527 SQTEEISGA
+527 SQTEELSGA

-568 DDYMLNEICALQKRW
+568 DDYMLNEICALQKKW
-583 NEEGKKLFP
+583 NEEGRKLFP
-592 ISVNISRAHFERA
+592 ISVNISRAHFEKP

-612 DIVKQYDIPYSC
+612 DIVKRYDIPFSC
-624 VEIELTESAFFD
+624 IEIELTESAFFD

-642 QTVKRLREYG
+642 ETVKRLREYG

-667 NSLKDIPLDIIKLDA
+667 NSLKDIPLDVIKLDA

-745 IDEFE
+745 VDEFE
-750 RHNGY
+750 RNNGY
-755 DDVEPAS
+755 DS
-762 VEETLSEE
+762 VSPVSDEISSEE
-770 VAIEETIEEA
+770 I
-780 TESVAETVESETEEI
+780 TESVVETEEPETEESETEEI
-795 IEVVEAE
+795 IEVVDAE
-802 IVSDEEAVETTET
+802 IVSPEETVETTEET
-815 TEEPVESENSD
+815 TESEVSD
-826 KEE
+826 TEE

>member
-22 VWGII
+22 VWGLI

-41 LAVIAM
+41 LSVITM

-52 KHYHDSTGIIA
+52 KHYNDSTGIIA
-63 TGIEEN
+63 SGIEEN
-69 IKSRINATEDFA
+69 IKSRIKATEDFA
-81 QKFGNDEIDAA
+81 QKFSGDEIDAS

-106 ETSYV
+106 ESSYV
-111 VTTNGVGYDNNGKA
+111 VTSNGVGYDNNGKA
-125 VNVKSKEFFKNAA
+125 VNLKSKQFFRNAA

-146 DSKMFDNKIIV
+146 DEMFKDKIII
-157 ITPKIKNFSCE
+157 ITPKIRNFSCE

-191 IYIIDDENNV
+191 MYLIDDENNI
-201 IAHNELGKDDFDV
+201 IAHNELGRDDFDV
-214 KSIKNGN
+214 NSIKNGN
-221 NNNSEITMWYRDLIS
+221 TNDSEMTMWYRDLIS
-236 EDFES
+236 EDFET
-241 LKDEEEDTTEI
+241 LKDDEEDTVEI

-269 HPFEMNDWK
+269 HPLEMNDWQ
-278 VLSKVSISRGI
+278 VVSKVNISRGV
-289 SKEDSFAAL
+289 SKEDSFAIL
-298 LVWMIIGPAIII
+298 LVWMIVGPAIII

-317 FASMASQISSNR
+317 FASMTSQISSNR
-329 KLISLIYLDA
+329 KLISLIYLDT
-339 ITGKTNWIK
+339 ITGKTNWLK

-381 YGSNEADKLIVRV
+381 YGSNEADRLIVRV

-406 ELAARH
+406 ELATRH

-419 LIEYTDFDML
+419 LIEYTNFDML
-429 KKRVEDLSSALSKVQ
+429 KKRVEDLASALSKVN
-444 AKTNIK
+444 AKTAIK

-466 RINNLSGIAKDS
+466 RINNLSGIAKDA
-478 GANSSQMNGISYFDN
+478 GLNSSQMNGISYFDN
-493 EIHLKLVNEREIEN
+493 EIHLRLINEREIEN

-527 SQTEEISGA
+527 SQSEELSGA

-568 DDYMLNEICALQKRW
+568 DDYMLNEICALQKKW
-583 NEEGKKLFP
+583 KEEGRKLFP
-592 ISVNISRAHFERA
+592 ISVNISRAHFEKP

-612 DIVKQYDIPYSC
+612 DIVKQYDIPFSC

-642 QTVKRLREYG
+642 ETVKRLREYG

-667 NSLKDIPLDIIKLDA
+667 NSLKDIPLDVIKLDA

-745 IDEFE
+745 VDEFE

-755 DDVEPAS
+755 DKVNPDSEKAQEEVVSEESVSEEISEPA
-762 VEETLSEE
+762 
-770 VAIEETIEEA
+770 I
-780 TESVAETVESETEEI
+780 ETVEPETEEI

-802 IVSDEEAVETTET
+802 IVSTEETVETTEVS
-815 TEEPVESENSD
+815 EEQIETSD
-826 KEE
+826 EEE

>member
-22 VWGII
+22 VWGLI

-32 VIILISGLA
+32 IIILISGLA
-41 LAVIAM
+41 LSIIAM

-52 KHYHDSTGIIA
+52 KHYNDSTGIVA
-63 TGIEEN
+63 SGIEES
-69 IKSRINATEDFA
+69 IRSRIESAEDFA
-81 QKFGNDEIDAA
+81 QKFSGDEIDAA
-92 LAEKFGIASSFETY
+92 LGEKFGIASSFETY

-125 VNVKSKEFFKNAA
+125 VNVKSKEFFRNAA

-146 DSKMFDNKIIV
+146 DKKMFGDKIIV

-176 VSFDIPQKFANDVYE
+176 VSFDVPQKFAKDIYE
-191 IYIIDDENNV
+191 IYVLDDDNNV
-201 IAHNELGKDDFDV
+201 IAHNELGKDDFDIKSV
-214 KSIKNGN
+214 KDGN
-221 NNNSEITMWYRDLIS
+221 PDDSEMTMWYRDLIS
-236 EDFES
+236 EDFETF
-241 LKDEEEDTTEI
+241 KEEEEDSAGI
-252 DLKKMI
+252 DIKKMV

-269 HPFEMNDWK
+269 HPLEINDWQ
-278 VLSKVSISRGI
+278 VISKVNISRGI
-289 SKEDSFAAL
+289 AKEDSFAL
-298 LVWMIIGPAIII
+298 LLAWMVVGPIIII
-310 FITLIIN
+310 FVTLIIN
-317 FASMASQISSNR
+317 FASMAGQISSNR
-329 KLISLIYLDA
+329 KLISLIYLDT

-358 KRKKNEYAL
+358 KRKKNDYAL

-381 YGSNEADKLIVRV
+381 YGNSEADKLLVRV

-406 ELAARH
+406 ELATRQ

-419 LIEYTDFDML
+419 LIEYTGFDML
-429 KKRVEDLSSALSKVQ
+429 KKRVEDLSAALSKVN
-444 AKTNIK
+444 AKTAIK

-459 DRTMAID
+459 DRTMTID
-466 RINNLSGIAKDS
+466 RINNLSGIAKDA

-493 EIHLKLVNEREIEN
+493 EIHLRLVSEREIEN

-513 EKKEFIVYLQPKYN
+513 EKKEFIVYLQPKYDSRN
-527 SQTEEISGA
+527 EELSGA

-583 NEEGKKLFP
+583 KEEGRKLFP
-592 ISVNISRAHFERA
+592 ISVNISRAHFEKP

-612 DIVKQYDIPYSC
+612 DIVKQYDIPFSC

-642 QTVKRLREYG
+642 ETVKRLREYG

-667 NSLKDIPLDIIKLDA
+667 NSLKDIPLDVIKLDA

-755 DDVEPAS
+755 DNTPSVSEEIVSEEAVSEDITESVSETVEP
-762 VEETLSEE
+762 VSEE
-770 VAIEETIEEA
+770 VIET
-780 TESVAETVESETEEI
+780 
-795 IEVVEAE
+795 VEAE
-802 IVSDEEAVETTET
+802 IVSPEETTENS
-815 TEEPVESENSD
+815 EEQNEIVISD
-826 KEE
+826 EE

>member
-9 NTKIKKSSILPTF
+9 NTKIKKSSVLPTF
-22 VWGII
+22 IGGLIAI
-27 TMGFM
+27 AFM
-32 VIILISGLA
+32 ILIVIVGVAFSI
-41 LAVIAM
+41 IAM

-52 KHYHDSTGIIA
+52 GHYDDSTGIIA
-63 TGIEEN
+63 TNIGN
-69 IKSRINATEDFA
+69 DIKSRMNMAEDFSLR
-81 QKFGNDEIDAA
+81 FRDDEIDAS
-92 LAEKFGIASSFETY
+92 LGEKYGVSNSFGEFR
-106 ETSYV
+106 TSYV

-125 VNVKSKEFFKNAA
+125 VNIKGTKFFRNANPVKS
-138 PIKTVVCY
+138 VVCY
-146 DSKMFDNKIIV
+146 DDSFKGDFIL
-157 ITPKIKNFSCE
+157 ITPKIRNFSCE
-168 GYFISVSS
+168 GYFVSVFSVSYD
-176 VSFDIPQKFANDVYE
+176 VPQKFAKDIYE
-191 IYIIDDENNV
+191 IYILDGENNL
-201 IAHNELGKDDFDV
+201 ISHNELGREDFD
-214 KSIKNGN
+214 I
-221 NNNSEITMWYRDLIS
+221 
-236 EDFES
+236 ES
-241 LKDEEEDTTEI
+241 LKNKKTDESETTILYKDMVKSDDYFGEDEEIKI
-252 DLKKMI
+252 DARTMI
-258 SSTVPMNIWYK
+258 FGSVPMNIWYN
-269 HPFEMNDWK
+269 HPLEINDWQ
-278 VLSKVSISRGI
+278 VVSRVNITRGI
-289 SKEDSFAAL
+289 EKEDSFALL
-298 LVWMIIGPAIII
+298 LVWMIVGPLIII
-310 FITLIIN
+310 AITVIIN
-317 FASMASQISSNR
+317 FASMTSQISSNR
-329 KLISLIYLDA
+329 KLISLIYLDT
-339 ITGKTNWIK
+339 ITGKTNWLK

-381 YGSNEADKLIVRV
+381 YGSAEADKLIVRV

-406 ELAARH
+406 ELATRH

-429 KKRVEDLSSALSKVQ
+429 KKRVEDLSDALSKVQ
-444 AKTNIK
+444 AKTATK

-466 RINNLSGIAKDS
+466 RINNLSGIAKDAGS
-478 GANSSQMNGISYFDN
+478 NSSQMNGISYFDN
-493 EIHLKLVNEREIEN
+493 EIHLRLVSEREIEN

-527 SQTEEISGA
+527 SQSEELSGA

-583 NEEGKKLFP
+583 SEEGKKLFP
-592 ISVNISRAHFERA
+592 ISVNISRAHFEKP

-612 DIVKQYDIPYSC
+612 DIVKQYDIPFSC

-667 NSLKDIPLDIIKLDA
+667 NSLKDIPLDVIKLDA

-689 DEDNRSSFIIEDTI
+689 DEDDRSSFIIEDTI

-750 RHNGY
+750 RYNGY
-755 DDVEPAS
+755 DSETFVS
-762 VEETLSEE
+762 EETESEE
-770 VAIEETIEEA
+770 PVSEETA
-780 TESVAETVESETEEI
+780 GYETEEI
-795 IEVVEAE
+795 EEISEVE
-802 IVSDEEAVETTET
+802 IVSEETSETGT
-815 TEEPVESENSD
+815 SE
-826 KEE
+826 KED

>member
-22 VWGII
+22 VWGLI
-27 TMGFM
+27 TLGFM

-41 LAVIAM
+41 LSVIAM

-52 KHYHDSTGIIA
+52 KHYNDSTGIIA
-63 TGIEEN
+63 SGIEEN
-69 IKSRINATEDFA
+69 IKSRIEATEDFA
-81 QKFGNDEIDAA
+81 QKFSNDEIDAS

-106 ETSYV
+106 ETSFV

-125 VNVKSKEFFKNAA
+125 VNLKSKPFFRNSIPA
-138 PIKTVVCY
+138 KTIVCY
-146 DSKMFDNKIIV
+146 DGEMFKDKIII

-176 VSFDIPQKFANDVYE
+176 ISFDIPQKFANDVYE
-191 IYIIDDENNV
+191 MYLLDDENNI
-201 IAHNELGKDDFDV
+201 IAHNELGRDDFDV
-214 KSIKNGN
+214 NSIKNGN
-221 NNNSEITMWYRDLIS
+221 TNDSEMTMWYRDLIS
-236 EDFES
+236 EDFET
-241 LKDEEEDTTEI
+241 LKDDEEDTVEI

-269 HPFEMNDWK
+269 HPLEMNDWQ
-278 VLSKVSISRGI
+278 VVSKVNISRGV
-289 SKEDSFAAL
+289 SKEDSFAIL
-298 LVWMIIGPAIII
+298 LAWMIVGPAIII

-317 FASMASQISSNR
+317 FASMAGQISSNR
-329 KLISLIYLDA
+329 KLISLIYLDT
-339 ITGKTNWIK
+339 ITGKTNWLK

-358 KRKKNEYAL
+358 KRRKNEYAL

-381 YGSNEADKLIVRV
+381 YGNNEADKLIVRV

-406 ELAARH
+406 ELATRH
-412 GGDTFSL
+412 GGDTFAL

-444 AKTNIK
+444 AKTATK

-478 GANSSQMNGISYFDN
+478 GANSSQMNGISYFNN

-507 TMEAAL
+507 TMEVAL

-527 SQTEEISGA
+527 SQNEELSGA

-568 DDYMLNEICALQKRW
+568 DDYMLNEICALQKKW
-583 NEEGKKLFP
+583 YDEGRKLFP
-592 ISVNISRAHFERA
+592 ISVNISRAHFEKP

-612 DIVKQYDIPYSC
+612 DIVKKYEIPFSC

-642 QTVKRLREYG
+642 ETVKRLRQYG

-667 NSLKDIPLDIIKLDA
+667 NSLKDIPLDVIKLDA

-745 IDEFE
+745 VDEFE

-755 DDVEPAS
+755 DMANS
-762 VEETLSEE
+762 VSEETKQEESVSEE
-770 VAIEETIEEA
+770 DISEETSETAIETAEP
-780 TESVAETVESETEEI
+780 ESEEI

-802 IVSDEEAVETTET
+802 IVSAEETVETTEAS
-815 TEEPVESENSD
+815 EESVENF
-826 KEE
+826 

>member
-22 VWGII
+22 VWGLI
-27 TMGFM
+27 TLGFM

-41 LAVIAM
+41 LSVIAM

-52 KHYHDSTGIIA
+52 KHYNDSTGIIA
-63 TGIEEN
+63 SGIEEN
-69 IKSRINATEDFA
+69 IKSRIEATEDFA
-81 QKFGNDEIDAA
+81 QKFSNDEIDAS

-106 ETSYV
+106 ETSFV

-125 VNVKSKEFFKNAA
+125 VNLKSKPFFRNSIPA
-138 PIKTVVCY
+138 KTIVCY
-146 DSKMFDNKIIV
+146 DGEMFKDKIII

-176 VSFDIPQKFANDVYE
+176 ISFDIPQKFANDVYE
-191 IYIIDDENNV
+191 MYLLDDENNI
-201 IAHNELGKDDFDV
+201 IAHNELGRDDFDV
-214 KSIKNGN
+214 NSIKNGN
-221 NNNSEITMWYRDLIS
+221 TNDSEMTMWYRDLIS
-236 EDFES
+236 EDFET
-241 LKDEEEDTTEI
+241 LKDDEEDTVEI

-269 HPFEMNDWK
+269 HPLEMNDWQ
-278 VLSKVSISRGI
+278 VVSKVNISRGV
-289 SKEDSFAAL
+289 SKEDSFAIL
-298 LVWMIIGPAIII
+298 LAWMIVGPAIII

-317 FASMASQISSNR
+317 FASMAGQISSNR
-329 KLISLIYLDA
+329 KLISLIYLDT
-339 ITGKTNWIK
+339 ITGKTNWLK

-358 KRKKNEYAL
+358 KRRKNEYAL

-381 YGSNEADKLIVRV
+381 YGNNEADKLIVRV

-406 ELAARH
+406 ELATRH
-412 GGDTFSL
+412 GGDTFAL

-444 AKTNIK
+444 AKTATK

-478 GANSSQMNGISYFDN
+478 GANSSQMNGISYFNN

-507 TMEAAL
+507 TMEVAL

-527 SQTEEISGA
+527 SQTEELSGA

-568 DDYMLNEICALQKRW
+568 DDYMLNEICALQKKW
-583 NEEGKKLFP
+583 YDEGRKLFP
-592 ISVNISRAHFERA
+592 ISVNISRAHFEKP

-612 DIVKQYDIPYSC
+612 DIVKKYEIPFSC

-642 QTVKRLREYG
+642 ETVKRLRQYG

-667 NSLKDIPLDIIKLDA
+667 NSLKDIPLDVIKLDA

-745 IDEFE
+745 VDEFE

-755 DDVEPAS
+755 DMANS
-762 VEETLSEE
+762 VSEETKQEESVSEE
-770 VAIEETIEEA
+770 DISEETSETAIETAEP
-780 TESVAETVESETEEI
+780 ESEEI

-802 IVSDEEAVETTET
+802 IVSAEETVETTEAS
-815 TEEPVESENSD
+815 EESVENF
-826 KEE
+826 

>member
-22 VWGII
+22 VWGLI
-27 TMGFM
+27 TIGFM

-41 LAVIAM
+41 LSVIAM

-52 KHYHDSTGIIA
+52 KHYNDSTGIIA
-63 TGIEEN
+63 SGIEAN
-69 IKSRINATEDFA
+69 IKSRIEATEDFA
-81 QKFGNDEIDAA
+81 QKFSDDEIDAS
-92 LAEKFGIASSFETY
+92 LAEKFGIASSY
-106 ETSYV
+106 ETSFV

-125 VNVKSKEFFKNAA
+125 VNLKSKQFFRNAA

-146 DSKMFDNKIIV
+146 DEIFKNKIII

-176 VSFDIPQKFANDVYE
+176 ISFDIPQKFANDVYE
-191 IYIIDDENNV
+191 IYLLDDEDNI

-221 NNNSEITMWYRDLIS
+221 TDDSEMTMWYRDLIS
-236 EDFES
+236 EDFETF
-241 LKDEEEDTTEI
+241 KEEEEPAEIEI

-269 HPFEMNDWK
+269 HSVGMNDWQI
-278 VLSKVSISRGI
+278 VSKVNISRGV
-289 SKEDSFAAL
+289 SKEDSFAIL
-298 LVWMIIGPAIII
+298 LVWMIVGPAIII
-310 FITLIIN
+310 FITLIVN
-317 FASMASQISSNR
+317 FASMTSQISSNR
-329 KLISLIYLDA
+329 KLISLIYLDT
-339 ITGKTNWIK
+339 ITGKTNWLK

-381 YGSNEADKLIVRV
+381 YGSAEADKLIVRV

-406 ELAARH
+406 ELATRH

-419 LIEYTDFDML
+419 LVEYADFDML
-429 KKRVEDLSSALSKVQ
+429 KKRVEDLSVALSKVQ
-444 AKTNIK
+444 AKTAIK

-478 GANSSQMNGISYFDN
+478 GSNSSQMNGISYFDN
-493 EIHLKLVNEREIEN
+493 EIHLKLVSEREIEN

-527 SQTEEISGA
+527 SQSEELSGA

-583 NEEGKKLFP
+583 SEEGRKLFP
-592 ISVNISRAHFERA
+592 ISVNISRAHFEKP

-612 DIVKQYDIPYSC
+612 DIVKQYDIPFSC

-667 NSLKDIPLDIIKLDA
+667 NSLKDIPLDVIKLDA

-689 DEDNRSSFIIEDTI
+689 DEDDRSSFIIEDTI

-750 RHNGY
+750 RNNGY
-755 DDVEPAS
+755 NAVPEQ
-762 VEETLSEE
+762 EETVSEE
-770 VAIEETIEEA
+770 VVSEETSEPA
-780 TESVAETVESETEEI
+780 VENAETEEI

-802 IVSDEEAVETTET
+802 IVSSEEAVETEET
-815 TEEPVESENSD
+815 TEESIE
-826 KEE
+826 KEETDSED

>member
-22 VWGII
+22 VWGLI

-32 VIILISGLA
+32 IIILISGLA
-41 LAVIAM
+41 LSIITM

-52 KHYHDSTGIIA
+52 KHYNDSTGIVA
-63 TGIEEN
+63 SGIEES
-69 IKSRINATEDFA
+69 IKSRIEASEDFA
-81 QKFGNDEIDAA
+81 QKFSGDEIDAA
-92 LAEKFGIASSFETY
+92 LGEKFGIASSFETY

-125 VNVKSKEFFKNAA
+125 VNVKSKEFFRNAA

-146 DSKMFDNKIIV
+146 DKKMFGDKIIV

-176 VSFDIPQKFANDVYE
+176 VSFDVPQKFAKDIYE
-191 IYIIDDENNV
+191 IYVLDDDNNV
-201 IAHNELGKDDFDV
+201 IAHNELGKDDFDIKSV
-214 KSIKNGN
+214 KDGN
-221 NNNSEITMWYRDLIS
+221 SDDSEMTMWYRDLIS
-236 EDFES
+236 EDFETF
-241 LKDEEEDTTEI
+241 KEEEEDSAGI
-252 DLKKMI
+252 DLKKMV

-269 HPFEMNDWK
+269 HPLEINDWQ
-278 VLSKVSISRGI
+278 VISKVNISRGI
-289 SKEDSFAAL
+289 AKEDSFAL
-298 LVWMIIGPAIII
+298 LLAWMVVGPIIII

-317 FASMASQISSNR
+317 FASMAGQISSNR
-329 KLISLIYLDA
+329 KLISLIYLDT

-358 KRKKNEYAL
+358 KRKKNDYAL

-381 YGSNEADKLIVRV
+381 YGNSEADKLLVRV

-406 ELAARH
+406 ELATRQ

-419 LIEYTDFDML
+419 LIEYTGFDML
-429 KKRVEDLSSALSKVQ
+429 KKRVEDLSAALSKVN
-444 AKTNIK
+444 AKTAIK

-459 DRTMAID
+459 DRTMTID
-466 RINNLSGIAKDS
+466 RINNLSGIAKDA

-493 EIHLKLVNEREIEN
+493 EIHLRLVSEREIEN
-507 TMEAAL
+507 TMESAL
-513 EKKEFIVYLQPKYN
+513 EKKEFIVYLQPKYDSRN
-527 SQTEEISGA
+527 EELSGA

-583 NEEGKKLFP
+583 KEEGRKLFP
-592 ISVNISRAHFERA
+592 ISVNISRAHFEKP

-612 DIVKQYDIPYSC
+612 DIVKQYDIPFSC

-642 QTVKRLREYG
+642 ETVKRLREYG

-667 NSLKDIPLDIIKLDA
+667 NSLKDIPLDVIKLDA

-755 DDVEPAS
+755 DNTPSVSEEIVSEEAVSEDITESVSETVEP
-762 VEETLSEE
+762 VSEE
-770 VAIEETIEEA
+770 VIET
-780 TESVAETVESETEEI
+780 
-795 IEVVEAE
+795 VEAE
-802 IVSDEEAVETTET
+802 IVSPEETTENS
-815 TEEPVESENSD
+815 EEQNEIVISD
-826 KEE
+826 EE

>member
-22 VWGII
+22 VWGLI

-32 VIILISGLA
+32 IIILISGLA
-41 LAVIAM
+41 LSIIAM

-52 KHYHDSTGIIA
+52 KHYNDSTGIVA
-63 TGIEEN
+63 SGIEES
-69 IKSRINATEDFA
+69 IRSRIESAEDFA
-81 QKFGNDEIDAA
+81 QKFSGDEIDAA
-92 LAEKFGIASSFETY
+92 LGEKFGIASSFETY

-125 VNVKSKEFFKNAA
+125 VNVKSKEFFRNAA

-146 DSKMFDNKIIV
+146 DKKMFGDKIIV

-176 VSFDIPQKFANDVYE
+176 VSFDVPQKFAKDIYE
-191 IYIIDDENNV
+191 IYVLDDDNNV
-201 IAHNELGKDDFDV
+201 IAHNELGKDDFDIKSV
-214 KSIKNGN
+214 KDGN
-221 NNNSEITMWYRDLIS
+221 SDDSEMTMWYRDLIS
-236 EDFES
+236 EDFETF
-241 LKDEEEDTTEI
+241 KEEEEDSAGI
-252 DLKKMI
+252 DIKKMV

-269 HPFEMNDWK
+269 HPLEINDWQ
-278 VLSKVSISRGI
+278 VISKVNISRGI
-289 SKEDSFAAL
+289 AKEDSFAL
-298 LVWMIIGPAIII
+298 LLAWMVVGPIIII
-310 FITLIIN
+310 FVTLIIN
-317 FASMASQISSNR
+317 FASMAGQISSNR
-329 KLISLIYLDA
+329 KLISLIYLDT

-358 KRKKNEYAL
+358 KRKKNDYAL

-381 YGSNEADKLIVRV
+381 YGNSEADKLLVRV

-406 ELAARH
+406 ELATRQ

-419 LIEYTDFDML
+419 LIEYTGFDML
-429 KKRVEDLSSALSKVQ
+429 KKRVEDLSAALSKVN
-444 AKTNIK
+444 AKTAIK

-459 DRTMAID
+459 DRTMTID
-466 RINNLSGIAKDS
+466 RINNLSGIAKDA

-493 EIHLKLVNEREIEN
+493 EIHLRLVSEREIEN

-527 SQTEEISGA
+527 SQTEELSGA

-583 NEEGKKLFP
+583 KEEGRKLFP
-592 ISVNISRAHFERA
+592 ISVNISRAHFEKP

-612 DIVKQYDIPYSC
+612 DIVKQYDIPFSC

-642 QTVKRLREYG
+642 ETVKRLREYG

-667 NSLKDIPLDIIKLDA
+667 NSLKDIPLDVIKLDA

-755 DDVEPAS
+755 DNTPSVSEEIVSEEAVSEDITESVSETVEP
-762 VEETLSEE
+762 VSEE
-770 VAIEETIEEA
+770 VIET
-780 TESVAETVESETEEI
+780 
-795 IEVVEAE
+795 VEAE
-802 IVSDEEAVETTET
+802 IVSPEETTEKS
-815 TEEPVESENSD
+815 EEQSETVISD
-826 KEE
+826 EE

>member
-1 MPNLNKIA
+1 
-9 NTKIKKSSILPTF
+9 
-22 VWGII
+22 
-27 TMGFM
+27 MGFM
-32 VIILISGLA
+32 IIILISGLA
-41 LAVIAM
+41 LSIIAM

-52 KHYHDSTGIIA
+52 KHYNDSTGIVA
-63 TGIEEN
+63 SGIEES
-69 IKSRINATEDFA
+69 IKSRIESAEDFA
-81 QKFGNDEIDAA
+81 QKFSGDEIDAA
-92 LAEKFGIASSFETY
+92 LGEKFGIASSFETY

-125 VNVKSKEFFKNAA
+125 VNVKSKEFFRNAA

-146 DSKMFDNKIIV
+146 DKKMFGDKIIV

-176 VSFDIPQKFANDVYE
+176 VSFDVPQKFAKDIYE
-191 IYIIDDENNV
+191 IYVLDDDNNV
-201 IAHNELGKDDFDV
+201 IAHNELGKDDFDIKSV
-214 KSIKNGN
+214 KDGN
-221 NNNSEITMWYRDLIS
+221 SDDSEMTMWYRDLIS
-236 EDFES
+236 EDFETF
-241 LKDEEEDTTEI
+241 KEEEEDSAGI
-252 DLKKMI
+252 DIKKMV

-269 HPFEMNDWK
+269 HPLEINDWQ
-278 VLSKVSISRGI
+278 VISKVNISRGI
-289 SKEDSFAAL
+289 AKEDSFAL
-298 LVWMIIGPAIII
+298 LLAWMVVGPIIII
-310 FITLIIN
+310 FVTLIIN
-317 FASMASQISSNR
+317 FASMAGQISSNR
-329 KLISLIYLDA
+329 KLISLIYLDT

-358 KRKKNEYAL
+358 KRKKNDYAL

-381 YGSNEADKLIVRV
+381 YGNSEADKLLVRV

-406 ELAARH
+406 ELATRQ

-419 LIEYTDFDML
+419 LIEYTGFDML
-429 KKRVEDLSSALSKVQ
+429 KKRVEDLSAALSKVN
-444 AKTNIK
+444 AKTAIK

-459 DRTMAID
+459 DRTMTID
-466 RINNLSGIAKDS
+466 RINNLSGIAKDA

-493 EIHLKLVNEREIEN
+493 EIHLRLVSEREIEN

-513 EKKEFIVYLQPKYN
+513 EKKEFIVYLQPKYDSRN
-527 SQTEEISGA
+527 EELSGA

-583 NEEGKKLFP
+583 KEEGRKLFP
-592 ISVNISRAHFERA
+592 ISVNISRAHFEKP

-612 DIVKQYDIPYSC
+612 DIVKQYDIPFSC

-642 QTVKRLREYG
+642 ETVKRLREYG

-667 NSLKDIPLDIIKLDA
+667 NSLKDIPLDVIKLDA

-755 DDVEPAS
+755 DNTPS
-762 VEETLSEE
+762 VSEETVSEE
-770 VAIEETIEEA
+770 VVSEETAEDI
-780 TESVAETVESETEEI
+780 TEPVSETVEPVAEEVIET
-795 IEVVEAE
+795 VEAE
-802 IVSDEEAVETTET
+802 IVSPEETTEKS
-815 TEEPVESENSD
+815 EEQSEIVISD
-826 KEE
+826 EE

>member
-22 VWGII
+22 VWGLI

-32 VIILISGLA
+32 IIILISGLA
-41 LAVIAM
+41 LSIITM

-52 KHYHDSTGIIA
+52 KHYNDSTGIVA
-63 TGIEEN
+63 SGIEES
-69 IKSRINATEDFA
+69 IRSRIESAEDFA
-81 QKFGNDEIDAA
+81 QKFSGDEIDAA
-92 LAEKFGIASSFETY
+92 LGEKFGIASSFETY

-125 VNVKSKEFFKNAA
+125 VNVKSKEFFRNAA

-146 DSKMFDNKIIV
+146 DKKMFGDKIIV

-176 VSFDIPQKFANDVYE
+176 VSFDVPQKFAKDIYE
-191 IYIIDDENNV
+191 IYILDDDNNV
-201 IAHNELGKDDFDV
+201 IAHNELGKDDFDIKSV
-214 KSIKNGN
+214 KDGN
-221 NNNSEITMWYRDLIS
+221 SDDSEMTMWYRDLIR
-236 EDFES
+236 EDFETF
-241 LKDEEEDTTEI
+241 KEVEEDSAEI
-252 DLKKMI
+252 DLKKMV

-269 HPFEMNDWK
+269 HPLEINDWQ
-278 VLSKVSISRGI
+278 VISKVNISRGI
-289 SKEDSFAAL
+289 AKEDSFSIL
-298 LVWMIIGPAIII
+298 LAWMVIGPIIII

-317 FASMASQISSNR
+317 FASMAGQISSNR
-329 KLISLIYLDA
+329 KLISLIYLDT

-358 KRKKNEYAL
+358 KRKKNDYAL

-381 YGSNEADKLIVRV
+381 YGNSEADKLLVRV

-406 ELAARH
+406 ELVTRQ

-419 LIEYTDFDML
+419 LIEYTGFDML
-429 KKRVEDLSSALSKVQ
+429 KKRVEDLSAALSKVN
-444 AKTNIK
+444 AKTAIK

-459 DRTMAID
+459 DRTMTID
-466 RINNLSGIAKDS
+466 RINNLSGIAKDA

-493 EIHLKLVNEREIEN
+493 EIHLRLVSEREIEN

-527 SQTEEISGA
+527 SQTEELSGA

-583 NEEGKKLFP
+583 KEEGRKLFP
-592 ISVNISRAHFERA
+592 ISVNISRAHFEKP

-612 DIVKQYDIPYSC
+612 DIVKQYDIPFSC

-642 QTVKRLREYG
+642 ETVKRLREYG

-667 NSLKDIPLDIIKLDA
+667 NSLKDIPLDVIKLDA

-755 DDVEPAS
+755 DNTPSDSEEIVSEEAVSEDITESVSETVEP
-762 VEETLSEE
+762 VSEE
-770 VAIEETIEEA
+770 VIET
-780 TESVAETVESETEEI
+780 
-795 IEVVEAE
+795 VEAE
-802 IVSDEEAVETTET
+802 IVSPEETTENS
-815 TEEPVESENSD
+815 EEQNEIVISD
-826 KEE
+826 EE

>member
-22 VWGII
+22 VWGLI

-32 VIILISGLA
+32 IIILISGLA
-41 LAVIAM
+41 LSIITM

-52 KHYHDSTGIIA
+52 KHYNDSTGIVA
-63 TGIEEN
+63 SGIEES
-69 IKSRINATEDFA
+69 IRSRIESAEDFA
-81 QKFGNDEIDAA
+81 QKFSGDEIDAA
-92 LAEKFGIASSFETY
+92 LGEKFGIASSFETY

-125 VNVKSKEFFKNAA
+125 VNVKSKEFFRNAA

-146 DSKMFDNKIIV
+146 DKKMFGDKIIV

-176 VSFDIPQKFANDVYE
+176 VSFDVPQKFANDIYE
-191 IYIIDDENNV
+191 IYLLDDDNNV
-201 IAHNELGKDDFDV
+201 IAHNELGKDDFDIKSV
-214 KSIKNGN
+214 KDGN
-221 NNNSEITMWYRDLIS
+221 SDDSEMTMWYRDLIR
-236 EDFES
+236 EDFETF
-241 LKDEEEDTTEI
+241 KEVEEDSAEI
-252 DLKKMI
+252 DLKKMV

-269 HPFEMNDWK
+269 HPLEINDWQ
-278 VLSKVSISRGI
+278 VISKVNISRGI
-289 SKEDSFAAL
+289 AKEDSFSIL
-298 LVWMIIGPAIII
+298 LAWMVIGPIIII
-310 FITLIIN
+310 FVTLIIN
-317 FASMASQISSNR
+317 FASMAGQISSNR
-329 KLISLIYLDA
+329 KLISLIYLDT

-358 KRKKNEYAL
+358 KRKKNDYAL

-381 YGSNEADKLIVRV
+381 YGNSEADKLLVRV

-406 ELAARH
+406 ELVTRQ

-419 LIEYTDFDML
+419 LIEYTGFDML
-429 KKRVEDLSSALSKVQ
+429 KKRVEDLSAALSKVN
-444 AKTNIK
+444 AKTAIK

-459 DRTMAID
+459 DRTMTID
-466 RINNLSGIAKDS
+466 RINNLSGIAKDA

-493 EIHLKLVNEREIEN
+493 EIHLRLVSEREIEN
-507 TMEAAL
+507 TMESAL

-527 SQTEEISGA
+527 SRNEELSGA

-583 NEEGKKLFP
+583 KEEGRKLFP
-592 ISVNISRAHFERA
+592 ISVNISRAHFEKP

-612 DIVKQYDIPYSC
+612 DIVKQYDIPFSC

-642 QTVKRLREYG
+642 ETVKRLRQYG

-667 NSLKDIPLDIIKLDA
+667 NSLKDIPLDVIKLDA

-755 DDVEPAS
+755 DNTPPVSEETESEEAVSEDITESVSETVEP
-762 VEETLSEE
+762 VSEE
-770 VAIEETIEEA
+770 VI
-780 TESVAETVESETEEI
+780 ETVET
-795 IEVVEAE
+795 E
-802 IVSDEEAVETTET
+802 IVSPEETTENS
-815 TEEPVESENSD
+815 EEQNEIVISD
-826 KEE
+826 EE

>member
-22 VWGII
+22 VWGLI

-32 VIILISGLA
+32 IIILISGLA
-41 LAVIAM
+41 LSIIAM

-52 KHYHDSTGIIA
+52 KHYNDSTGIVA
-63 TGIEEN
+63 SGIEES
-69 IKSRINATEDFA
+69 IRSRIESAEDFA
-81 QKFGNDEIDAA
+81 QKFSGDEIDAA
-92 LAEKFGIASSFETY
+92 LGEKFGIASSFETY

-125 VNVKSKEFFKNAA
+125 VNVKSKEFFRNAA

-146 DSKMFDNKIIV
+146 DKKMFGDKIIV

-176 VSFDIPQKFANDVYE
+176 VSFDVPQKFAKDIYE
-191 IYIIDDENNV
+191 IYILDDDNNV
-201 IAHNELGKDDFDV
+201 IAHNELGKDDFDIKSV
-214 KSIKNGN
+214 KDGN
-221 NNNSEITMWYRDLIS
+221 SDDSEMTMWYRDLIS
-236 EDFES
+236 EDFETF
-241 LKDEEEDTTEI
+241 KEEEEDSAGI
-252 DLKKMI
+252 DIKKMV

-269 HPFEMNDWK
+269 HPLEINDWQ
-278 VLSKVSISRGI
+278 VISKVNISRGI
-289 SKEDSFAAL
+289 AKEDSFAL
-298 LVWMIIGPAIII
+298 LLAWMVVGPIIII
-310 FITLIIN
+310 FVTLIIN
-317 FASMASQISSNR
+317 FASMAGQISSNR
-329 KLISLIYLDA
+329 KLISLIYLDT

-358 KRKKNEYAL
+358 KRKKNDYAL

-381 YGSNEADKLIVRV
+381 YGNSEADKLLVRV

-406 ELAARH
+406 ELATRQ

-419 LIEYTDFDML
+419 LIEYTGFDML
-429 KKRVEDLSSALSKVQ
+429 KKRVEDLSAALSKVN
-444 AKTNIK
+444 AKTAIK

-459 DRTMAID
+459 DRTMTID
-466 RINNLSGIAKDS
+466 RINNLSGIAKDA

-493 EIHLKLVNEREIEN
+493 EIHLRLVSEREIEN

-527 SQTEEISGA
+527 SQTEELSGA

-583 NEEGKKLFP
+583 KEEGRKLFP
-592 ISVNISRAHFERA
+592 ISVNISRAHFEKP

-612 DIVKQYDIPYSC
+612 DIVKQYDIPFSC

-642 QTVKRLREYG
+642 ETVKRLREYG

-667 NSLKDIPLDIIKLDA
+667 NSLKDIPLDVIKLDA

-755 DDVEPAS
+755 DNTPSVSEEIVSEEAVSEDITESVSETVEP
-762 VEETLSEE
+762 VSEE
-770 VAIEETIEEA
+770 VIET
-780 TESVAETVESETEEI
+780 
-795 IEVVEAE
+795 VEAE
-802 IVSDEEAVETTET
+802 IVSPEETTENS
-815 TEEPVESENSD
+815 EEQNEIVISD
-826 KEE
+826 EE

>member
-22 VWGII
+22 VWGLI
-27 TMGFM
+27 TLGFM

-41 LAVIAM
+41 LSVIAM

-52 KHYHDSTGIIA
+52 KHYNDSTGIIA
-63 TGIEEN
+63 SGIEEN
-69 IKSRINATEDFA
+69 IKSRIEATEDFA
-81 QKFGNDEIDAA
+81 QKFSNDEIDAS

-106 ETSYV
+106 ETSFV

-125 VNVKSKEFFKNAA
+125 VNLKSKPFFRNSIPA
-138 PIKTVVCY
+138 KTIVCY
-146 DSKMFDNKIIV
+146 DGEMFKDKIII

-176 VSFDIPQKFANDVYE
+176 ISFDIPQKFANDVYE
-191 IYIIDDENNV
+191 MYLLDDENNI
-201 IAHNELGKDDFDV
+201 IAHNELGRDDFDV
-214 KSIKNGN
+214 NSIKNGN
-221 NNNSEITMWYRDLIS
+221 TNDSEMTMWYRDLIS
-236 EDFES
+236 EDFET
-241 LKDEEEDTTEI
+241 LKDDEEDTVEI

-269 HPFEMNDWK
+269 HPLEMNDWQ
-278 VLSKVSISRGI
+278 VVSKVNISRGV
-289 SKEDSFAAL
+289 SKEDSFAIL
-298 LVWMIIGPAIII
+298 LVWMIVGPAIII

-317 FASMASQISSNR
+317 FASMAGQISSNR
-329 KLISLIYLDA
+329 KLISLIYLDT
-339 ITGKTNWIK
+339 ITGKTNWLK

-358 KRKKNEYAL
+358 KRRKNEYAL

-406 ELAARH
+406 ELATRH
-412 GGDTFSL
+412 GGDTFAL

-444 AKTNIK
+444 AKTATK

-527 SQTEEISGA
+527 SQTEELSGA

-568 DDYMLNEICALQKRW
+568 DDYMLNEICALQKKW
-583 NEEGKKLFP
+583 YDEGRKLFP
-592 ISVNISRAHFERA
+592 ISVNISRAHFEKP

-612 DIVKQYDIPYSC
+612 DIVKKYEIPFSC

-642 QTVKRLREYG
+642 ETVKRLRQYG

-667 NSLKDIPLDIIKLDA
+667 NSLKDIPLDVIKLDA

-745 IDEFE
+745 VDEFE

-755 DDVEPAS
+755 DMANS
-762 VEETLSEE
+762 VSEETKQEESVSEE
-770 VAIEETIEEA
+770 DISEETSETAIETAEPEA
-780 TESVAETVESETEEI
+780 EEI

-802 IVSDEEAVETTET
+802 IVSAEETVETTEAS
-815 TEEPVESENSD
+815 EESVETSD
-826 KEE
+826 EEE

>member
-22 VWGII
+22 VWGLI

-32 VIILISGLA
+32 IIILISGLA
-41 LAVIAM
+41 LSIIAM

-52 KHYHDSTGIIA
+52 KHYNDSTGIVA
-63 TGIEEN
+63 SGIEES
-69 IKSRINATEDFA
+69 IRSRIESAEDFA
-81 QKFGNDEIDAA
+81 QKFSGDEIDAA
-92 LAEKFGIASSFETY
+92 LGEKFGIASSFETY

-125 VNVKSKEFFKNAA
+125 VNVKSKEFFRNAA

-146 DSKMFDNKIIV
+146 DKKMFGDKIIV

-176 VSFDIPQKFANDVYE
+176 VSFDVPQKFAKDIYE
-191 IYIIDDENNV
+191 IYVLDDDNNV
-201 IAHNELGKDDFDV
+201 IAHNELGKDDFDIKSV
-214 KSIKNGN
+214 KDGN
-221 NNNSEITMWYRDLIS
+221 SDDSEMTMWYRDLIS
-236 EDFES
+236 EDFETF
-241 LKDEEEDTTEI
+241 KEEEEDSAGI
-252 DLKKMI
+252 DIKKMV

-269 HPFEMNDWK
+269 HPLEINDWQ
-278 VLSKVSISRGI
+278 VISKVNISRGI
-289 SKEDSFAAL
+289 AKEDSFAL
-298 LVWMIIGPAIII
+298 LLAWMVVGPIIII
-310 FITLIIN
+310 FVTLIIN
-317 FASMASQISSNR
+317 FASMAGQISSNR
-329 KLISLIYLDA
+329 KLISLIYLDT

-358 KRKKNEYAL
+358 KRKKNDYAL

-381 YGSNEADKLIVRV
+381 YGNSEADKLLVRV

-406 ELAARH
+406 ELATRQ

-419 LIEYTDFDML
+419 LIEYTGFDML
-429 KKRVEDLSSALSKVQ
+429 KKRVEDLSAALSKVN
-444 AKTNIK
+444 AKTAIK

-459 DRTMAID
+459 DRTMTID
-466 RINNLSGIAKDS
+466 RINNLSGIAKDA

-493 EIHLKLVNEREIEN
+493 EIHLRLVSEREIEN

-513 EKKEFIVYLQPKYN
+513 EKKEFIVYLQPKYDSRN
-527 SQTEEISGA
+527 EELSGA

-583 NEEGKKLFP
+583 KEEGRKLFP
-592 ISVNISRAHFERA
+592 ISVNISRAHFEKP

-612 DIVKQYDIPYSC
+612 DIVKQYDIPFSC

-642 QTVKRLREYG
+642 ETVKRLREYG

-667 NSLKDIPLDIIKLDA
+667 NSLKDIPLDVIKLDA

-755 DDVEPAS
+755 DNTPSVSEEIVSEEAVSEDITESVSETVEP
-762 VEETLSEE
+762 VSEE
-770 VAIEETIEEA
+770 VIET
-780 TESVAETVESETEEI
+780 
-795 IEVVEAE
+795 VEAE
-802 IVSDEEAVETTET
+802 IVSPEETTENS
-815 TEEPVESENSD
+815 EEQNEIVISD
-826 KEE
+826 EE